1 MFTYLSDFYFE
12 RNYNYAGWAQV
23 TDLDRDGLPEIVV
36 TRFSVPGGE
45 WLDMP
50 VFTVHADG
58 TIEDISAR
66 IGGGT
71 PLQVDFGR
79 GLIVQDLNGDGW
91 DDIFVADHGLD
102 THPFPGQVNTV
113 LISDGSG
120 GWINRSAEY
129 SREPDFTH
137 SAAAGDLNGDG
148 LTDIFVGNLGV
159 NGAYIVTVQPDGS
172 PTIGALRLPGI
183 RDYTSSEIADLDGDG
198 IDELILGADQGFQAG
213 LTNKIA
219 RYNGSGFVMTALPN
233 QTVLDQSITLDIEVL
248 DLNGDDRPDIVT
260 LVTDAD
266 PFYTRIGIQV
276 LIQQSDGSFRD
287 TTTDWFDP
295 TDFAGEIDPN
305 GWASRLIFSDLD
317 LDGDQDLLVQ
327 MQFPNKHRIF
337 YQEDGRFSPGPDDQ
351 TIGGSNEALALVDF
365 DGDGVDEIMAFTG
378 HGVWIHDNGLSLVPV
393 DQTGGPENDTLTG
406 NAGAD
411 TLDGLAGDDVLQ
423 GQAGN
428 DRLLGDTG
436 NDSLDGGLGADTL
449 NGGVGDDILI
459 GGPATGDLRDIIFA
473 GEGNDSIDAG
483 AGNDLVYGQGGN
495 DTIAGGFGVDE
506 LQGQDGDDV
515 ITGSAFSDLVY
526 GGAGS
531 DFVNGGFG
539 HDRINGGTGADKF
552 FHIGAEGHGSDWVQD
567 YSAGEGDVLLFGI
580 SSATRADFQV
590 NYAHTANAAGERAGD
605 DAVSEAFVIYRPTG
619 QIMWALVDGE
629 GQDRINLQIGSDVFD
644 LLS

>member
-1 MFTYLSDFYFE
+1 MFTYLADLYFE
-12 RNYNYAGWAQV
+12 RDYSYAGWAQV
-23 TDLDRDGLPEIVV
+23 TDLDRDGHPEIIV

-50 VFTVHADG
+50 IFTVRADG
-58 TIEDISAR
+58 SIDDISTR
-66 IGGGT
+66 VGNGT
-71 PLQVDFGR
+71 SLQVDFGR

-113 LISDGSG
+113 FISDGVG
-120 GWINRSAEY
+120 GWIDRSIEY
-129 SREPDFTH
+129 SREQDFTH
-137 SAAAGDLNGDG
+137 SVAAGDLNGDG
-148 LTDIFVGNLGV
+148 LTDVFVGNLGV
-159 NGAYIVTVQPDGS
+159 SGAYIVTVQPDGS
-172 PTIGALRLPGI
+172 PVIGALPLPNI
-183 RDYTSSEIADLDGDG
+183 RNYTASEIADLDGDG
-198 IDELILGADQGFQAG
+198 TDELILGADQGFQAG

-276 LIQQSDGSFRD
+276 LIQQPDGSFSDR
-287 TTTDWFDP
+287 TTDWFDP
-295 TDFAGEIDPN
+295 ADFTGEIDPY
-305 GWASRLIFSDLD
+305 GWASRLFFSDLD
-317 LDGDQDLLVQ
+317 LDGDQDFLVQ

-337 YQEDGRFSPGPDDQ
+337 YQQDGRFSPGPDDQ
-351 TIGGSNEALALVDF
+351 TIGGGNEALALVDF
-365 DGDGVDEIMAFTG
+365 DRDGVDEIMAFSG
-378 HGVWIHDNGLSLVPV
+378 QGVWVHDNGLSLVPV
-393 DQTGGPENDTLTG
+393 DQIGGPENDTLTG

-411 TLDGLAGDDVLQ
+411 SLDGLAGDDLLQ
-423 GQAGN
+423 GQTGN

-436 NDSLDGGLGADTL
+436 NDSLDGGPGSDTL
-449 NGGVGDDILI
+449 NGGDGHDLLI
-459 GGPATGDLRDIIFA
+459 GGPTTGDLRDIIFA

-483 AGNDLVYGQGGN
+483 AGNDLVFGQGGN

-506 LQGQDGDDV
+506 IQGQDGDDV
-515 ITGSAFSDLVY
+515 ITGSAFSDLVF
-526 GGAGS
+526 GGAGN

-552 FHIGAEGHGSDWVQD
+552 FHVGVEGHGSDWVQD
-567 YSAGEGDVLLFGI
+567 YTAAEGDVLLFGI
-580 SSATRADFQV
+580 ASATLDQFQI
-590 NYAHTANAAGERAGD
+590 NFAHTENAEGERAGD
-605 DAVSEAFVIYRPTG
+605 DTVQEAFVVYRPTG
-619 QIMWALVDGE
+619 QIMWALVDGQ
-629 GQDRINLQIGSDVFD
+629 GQSAINVQIGDHVFD